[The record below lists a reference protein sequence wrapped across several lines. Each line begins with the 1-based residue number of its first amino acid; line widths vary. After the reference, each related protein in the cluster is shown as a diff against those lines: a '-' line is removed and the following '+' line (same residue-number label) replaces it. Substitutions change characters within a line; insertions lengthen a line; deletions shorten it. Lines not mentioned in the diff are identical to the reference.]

1 MPCSFMSPSM
11 NNMTMGRTKTHRV
24 LRQFSNDISDRF
36 NDYLSAQLHLLRQD
50 RPRDFF
56 SRDTTIG
63 TSSVVRSDG
72 LRFVLFL
79 GLSSD
84 GGIVVKCR
92 EFVGSHCYDS
102 VNNI

>member
-1 MPCSFMSPSM
+1 MLLRDPSM
-11 NNMTMGRTKTHRV
+11 NNMTMSRTKTHRV
-24 LRQFSNDISDRF
+24 LRQLSNDISDRF
-36 NDYLSAQLHLLRQD
+36 NDYLPIFIFFVKIGREIFSAGTPQLD
-50 RPRDFF
+50 
-56 SRDTTIG
+56 

-72 LRFVLFL
+72 LRCVLFL

-84 GGIVVKCR
+84 GGIVVECR